1 MDNTL
6 HCNTCNLDF
15 KTFEYYKKHL
25 ITNRHI
31 ERTTNANAVLLTCK
45 CGRSYSHHQSLY
57 VHRKKCEQYQT
68 SKKTCTVP
76 PPPKVH
82 PQWETEKDEMR
93 EKLQLYEKEHDEMK
107 AQLATLLAERA
118 TTTTA
123 KNNMINREIVD
134 TTRQNIIVH
143 PPTQLKRKDK
153 RRSKVNMVL
162 RQQIVDRQ
170 ENTCGYCEQILSSY
184 FQIDHIVGLQFG
196 GDNEESNLMA
206 LCCECHS
213 KKAITENRCRKQIKE
228 AVQTI
233 IIRNF
238 PVRPSSQIH
247 QYELIEMGS

>member
-1 MDNTL
+1 MAAAYRCDK
-6 HCNTCNLDF
+6 CGFVSF
-15 KTFEYYKKHL
+15 KTEQSFQGHLLTKKHL
-25 ITNRHI
+25 MRQENVRQD
-31 ERTTNANAVLLTCK
+31 LYQCKTCNK
-45 CGRSYSHHQSLY
+45 WYCGRSGISHHN
-57 VHRKKCEQYQT
+57 
-68 SKKTCTVP
+68 KTCSSKNLN
-76 PPPKVH
+76 PK
-82 PQWETEKDEMR
+82 
-93 EKLQLYEKEHDEMK
+93 KEHDEMK
-107 AQLATLLAERA
+107 AQLATRIEERA
-118 TTTTA
+118 
-123 KNNMINREIVD
+123 NNMINREIVD

-213 KKAITENRCRKQIKE
+213 KKSITENRCRKQIKE

-238 PVRPSSQIH
+238 PVRPPSQIH